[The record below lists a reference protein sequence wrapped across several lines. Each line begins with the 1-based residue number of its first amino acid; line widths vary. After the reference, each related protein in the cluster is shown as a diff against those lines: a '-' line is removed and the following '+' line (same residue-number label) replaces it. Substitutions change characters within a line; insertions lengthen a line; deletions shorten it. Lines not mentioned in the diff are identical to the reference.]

1 MQKEEQVSFLAEK
14 IRQADA
20 VLIGGGSGLSSAAGY
35 NYYHWL
41 PYMEEC
47 LQDFKE
53 WYGLKSPFDGFYY
66 CYSSPE
72 QQWAYYARYIQS
84 MWDAPTGQPYYDL
97 RDIVAK
103 KEVFVLTTN
112 IDMQFERIFKKE
124 RICDYQ
130 GNSGYV
136 QCSQPCHDQIYS
148 NVEMIRRM
156 NENIREL
163 RVTSELLPRCNEC
176 GRIMVPW
183 VRDDTFLEGKDWREG
198 VRRYENFL
206 RIPAAGGRSG

>member
-14 IRQADA
+14 IRQADD

-35 NYYHWL
+35 NHYHWL

-53 WYGLKSPFDGFYY
+53 WY
-66 CYSSPE
+66 
-72 QQWAYYARYIQS
+72 
-84 MWDAPTGQPYYDL
+84 APTGQPYYDL
-97 RDIVAK
+97 RDIVAE

-112 IDMQFERIFKKE
+112 IDMQFERIFQKE

-183 VRDDTFLEGKDWREG
+183 VRDDTFWRGKTGGKVFYACLNQKKSSTPEHIKDKGIYIAGDLAETLRDLKENIVGKDM
-198 VRRYENFL
+198 
-206 RIPAAGGRSG
+206 

>member
-35 NYYHWL
+35 NHYHWL

-53 WYGLKSPFDGFYY
+53 WY
-66 CYSSPE
+66 
-72 QQWAYYARYIQS
+72 
-84 MWDAPTGQPYYDL
+84 APTGQPYYDL
-97 RDIVAK
+97 RDIVAE

-112 IDMQFERIFKKE
+112 IDMQFERIFQKE

-183 VRDDTFLEGKDWREG
+183 VRDDTFWRGKTGGKVFYACLNQKKSSTPEHIKDKGIYIAGDLAETLRDLK
-198 VRRYENFL
+198 EN
-206 RIPAAGGRSG
+206 IVGKEM

>member
-14 IRQADA
+14 IRQADD

-35 NYYHWL
+35 NHYHWL

-53 WYGLKSPFDGFYY
+53 WY
-66 CYSSPE
+66 
-72 QQWAYYARYIQS
+72 
-84 MWDAPTGQPYYDL
+84 APTGQPYYDL
-97 RDIVAK
+97 RDIVAE

-112 IDMQFERIFKKE
+112 IDMQFERIFQKE

-156 NENIREL
+156 NENIRGL

-183 VRDDTFLEGKDWREG
+183 VRDDTFWRGKTGGKVFYACLNQKKSSTPEHIKDKGIYIAGDLAETLRDLK
-198 VRRYENFL
+198 EN
-206 RIPAAGGRSG
+206 IVGKEM

>member
-35 NYYHWL
+35 NHYHWL
-41 PYMEEC
+41 PYMEKC

-53 WYGLKSPFDGFYY
+53 WY
-66 CYSSPE
+66 
-72 QQWAYYARYIQS
+72 
-84 MWDAPTGQPYYDL
+84 APTGQPYYDL
-97 RDIVAK
+97 RDIVAE

-112 IDMQFERIFKKE
+112 IDMQFERIFQKE

-183 VRDDTFLEGKDWREG
+183 VRDDTFWRGKTGGKVFYACLNQKKSSTPEHIKDKGIYIAGDLAETLRDLK
-198 VRRYENFL
+198 EN
-206 RIPAAGGRSG
+206 IVGKEM

>member
-35 NYYHWL
+35 NHYHWL

-53 WYGLKSPFDGFYY
+53 WY
-66 CYSSPE
+66 
-72 QQWAYYARYIQS
+72 
-84 MWDAPTGQPYYDL
+84 APTGQPYYDL
-97 RDIVAK
+97 RDIVAE

-112 IDMQFERIFKKE
+112 IDMQFERIFQKE

-183 VRDDTFLEGKDWREG
+183 VRDDTFWRGKTGGKVFYACLNQKKSSTPEHIKDKGIYIAGDLAETLRDLK
-198 VRRYENFL
+198 EN
-206 RIPAAGGRSG
+206 IAGKEM

>member
-14 IRQADA
+14 IRQADD

-35 NYYHWL
+35 NHYHWL

-53 WYGLKSPFDGFYY
+53 WY
-66 CYSSPE
+66 
-72 QQWAYYARYIQS
+72 
-84 MWDAPTGQPYYDL
+84 APTGQPYYDL
-97 RDIVAK
+97 RDIVAE

-112 IDMQFERIFKKE
+112 IDMQFERIFQKE

-183 VRDDTFLEGKDWREG
+183 VRDDTFWRGKTGGKVFYACLNQKKSSTPEHIKDKGIYIAGDLAETLRDLK
-198 VRRYENFL
+198 EN
-206 RIPAAGGRSG
+206 IVGKEM

>member
-35 NYYHWL
+35 NHYHWL

-97 RDIVAK
+97 RDIVAE

-112 IDMQFERIFKKE
+112 IDMQFERIFQKE

-163 RVTSELLPRCNEC
+163 RVPSELLPRCNEC

-198 VRRYENFL
+198 VRRYEKN
-206 RIPAAGGRSG
+206 IVGKEM

>member
-14 IRQADA
+14 IRQADD

-35 NYYHWL
+35 NHYHWL

-53 WYGLKSPFDGFYY
+53 WY
-66 CYSSPE
+66 
-72 QQWAYYARYIQS
+72 
-84 MWDAPTGQPYYDL
+84 APTGQPYYDL
-97 RDIVAK
+97 RDIVAE

-112 IDMQFERIFKKE
+112 IDMQFERIFQKE

-183 VRDDTFLEGKDWREG
+183 VRDDTFWRGKTGGKVFYACLNQKKSSTPEHIKDKGIYIAGDLAETLRDLK
-198 VRRYENFL
+198 EN
-206 RIPAAGGRSG
+206 IAGKEM